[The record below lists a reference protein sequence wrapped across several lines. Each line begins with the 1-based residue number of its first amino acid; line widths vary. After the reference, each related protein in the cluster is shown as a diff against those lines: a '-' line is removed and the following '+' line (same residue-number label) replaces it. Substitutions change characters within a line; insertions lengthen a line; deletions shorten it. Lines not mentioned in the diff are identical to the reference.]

1 MSQLDYLWLNFGDKT
16 VKSSTTEGDS
26 ILTESATIKL
36 INKYTDKNI
45 SDLIYEKDPDN
56 KGMVRIVGK
65 NQKGAAVSVVRM
77 PEEIH
82 ITNIES
88 RKVAQEDIDKG
99 FNSPIGSEALVFTMN
114 DNSQLL
120 VSLKYTQGGE
130 TNSITN
136 NVVDGVIKSHLKINY
151 SKGSI
156 LFNETEQGIYADPKI
171 SKTDSGV
178 SIEKVDDGI
187 IAKIPL
193 KSSGRDLKI
202 DSVTYSEYL
211 LKKDPETLYF
221 VTDKNRII
229 FNNQIYTKAP
239 VEIVFQT
246 EEDFF
251 KYAIGHTYE
260 KGTEI
265 TIGYDE
271 YCFYEDQIFDENTP
285 KELYKLNLYPSHNKM
300 LRIDANPTNDV
311 LRNSFIE
318 QRITWLQSLGYD
330 QTKVVTEMGKCM
342 GGRYTAFRIGNTT
355 GPLASY
361 YLFGYSLFYNTT
373 ISFYYWDITGTT
385 EDAYAWNYNWSKKYF
400 TKIADSN
407 GTSPS
412 LWKAYKEL
420 SDKITAL
427 TTRVTNLE
435 NASK

>member
-193 KSSGRDLKI
+193 KSSGRNLKI

-373 ISFYYWDITGTT
+373 ISFYYWDSTGTT

>member
-16 VKSSTTEGDS
+16 VKPSTTEGDS
-26 ILTESATIKL
+26 ILTESAAIKL

-193 KSSGRDLKI
+193 KSSGRNLKI

>member
-16 VKSSTTEGDS
+16 VKPSTTEGDS

-193 KSSGRDLKI
+193 KSSGRNLKI

-373 ISFYYWDITGTT
+373 ISFYQWDITGTT